1 MTELAGDTQ
10 SAFLRRMVLVAL
22 GAFFAVLIAA
32 GFALWAKLG
41 TAVFFETLRAG
52 IAYCF

>member
-1 MTELAGDTQ
+1 MTELAGDTH
-10 SAFLRRMVLVAL
+10 SASLRRLVLVAL

-32 GFALWAKLG
+32 GLVLWAKLG
-41 TAVFFETLRAG
+41 TAVFFETIRAG

>member
-1 MTELAGDTQ
+1 MAEFAGASR
-10 SAFLRRMVLVAL
+10 SASLRRLVLVAV

-32 GFALWAKLG
+32 GLALWAKLG
-41 TAVFFETLRAG
+41 TAVFFETIRAG

>member
-1 MTELAGDTQ
+1 MTELARAIH
-10 SAFLRRMVLVAL
+10 SASLRRLVLVAL

-32 GFALWAKLG
+32 GLALWAKLG
-41 TAVFFETLRAG
+41 TAVFFETIRAG